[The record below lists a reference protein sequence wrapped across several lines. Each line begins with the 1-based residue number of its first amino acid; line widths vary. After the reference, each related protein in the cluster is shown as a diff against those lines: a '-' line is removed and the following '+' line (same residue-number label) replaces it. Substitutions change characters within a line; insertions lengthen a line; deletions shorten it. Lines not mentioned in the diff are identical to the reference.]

1 MGRRQGDFKPFIL
14 PAIQYNADSNR
25 TITGAFEMANS
36 PFIFDVTVENFKQ
49 VVLQTSM
56 SRPVLVDFWAEWC
69 NPCKTLMPILA
80 KLADAYQGKFVL
92 AKVNTEEQ
100 QQLATHFGI
109 RSIPCVK
116 LFLNGQMTDEFLGA
130 LPEAEVRSFIEKYI
144 AHESDGLL
152 AQAEQLLAQG
162 DAEGAGALIQQ
173 AAAMDPGSVRVMLA
187 NARYL
192 ATLGRLDEAEQQL
205 QALPEEER
213 NKPDVS
219 AMLARI
225 QLDRTTTGNPPA
237 EALEMRLR
245 ENPADCEAMLQLAQH
260 RTLQNDYE
268 GALELLLNL
277 MQKDRSYGDDAARKE
292 MLRIFE
298 LLGGQGELVKRY
310 RNRMFNLLH

>member
-1 MGRRQGDFKPFIL
+1 M
-14 PAIQYNADSNR
+14 AD
-25 TITGAFEMANS
+25 S

-49 VVLQTSM
+49 VVLENSM

-69 NPCKTLMPILA
+69 NPCKMLMPTLA
-80 KLADAYQGKFVL
+80 KLVEEYKGKFIL
-92 AKVNTEEQ
+92 AKVNTEAQ
-100 QQLATHFGI
+100 QQLAAHFGI

-116 LFLNGQMTDEFLGA
+116 LFLNGQMADEFLGA
-130 LPEAEVRSFIEKYI
+130 LPENEIRSFIDKYI
-144 AHESDGLL
+144 PHESDALL

-173 AAAMDPGSVRVMLA
+173 AAEMDPGSARVMLA

-213 NKPDVS
+213 NKPEVS

-225 QLDRTTTGNPPA
+225 QFDRTTAGSPPA
-237 EALEMRLR
+237 EALEQRLR
-245 ENPADCEAMLQLAQH
+245 DNPADCEAMHQLAQH
-260 RTLQNDYE
+260 RIMQNDYE

-277 MQKDRSYGDDAARKE
+277 MQKDRSYGDDAARKD